1 MHLTNNLVTVFE
13 RFYCEI
19 VHIYNKLYTPIMW
32 ASNLLLTVA
41 ANRLA
46 SKINIEFSPF
56 TKRSKFVVLAVL
68 VSLLKPYFCI

>member
-1 MHLTNNLVTVFE
+1 
-13 RFYCEI
+13 
-19 VHIYNKLYTPIMW
+19 MW
-32 ASNLLLTVA
+32 TSNLLLTVA